1 MLTKDELLELIQ
13 DIESSRAER
22 TVSVNDTDK
31 FCEAVCAFANDMPD
45 SKQNGYLLVGVHDD
59 GRLSGLKATDSLLK
73 NLAAI
78 RSDGNVLPI
87 PVMNVETF
95 HLPEGDVVVVEVAPA
110 VLPPVRYRGRTWIR
124 VGPRRAI
131 ATPEEE
137 DLLIERRRAKFPT
150 FDSMPCP
157 QARLDDLDLELF
169 KHGFLPK
176 AFDEGTL
183 ASETRTIERQLE
195 ALCFYSTEYGCPTNA
210 GVILFG
216 KNPLRFLPGDYIQ
229 FVQFAGKDRAS
240 DIVNQQ
246 MFRGCLLNVLP
257 EVDTFVKTAIA
268 KNRPV
273 PVTIL
278 RERAVY
284 DYPKWPIR
292 ELMMNAIMHRDYRST
307 GPTMFYQY
315 ADRIELLNSGG
326 LYGRV
331 NRENFP
337 DENDYRNPIIADAM
351 RTLGYVNR
359 FGRGIGRV
367 HIELEE
373 NGNGEPHFDVGQIG
387 SFKVTVGLT
396 KYADIGQSAA
406 ESSQRTAQSKE
417 TRDESSQRSPE
428 SSQKS
433 NERAEKDTERA
444 GKDAER
450 AENAV
455 ERAEKVKA
463 WALNMIPSGV
473 RQDARSNMA
482 SVMAGIGV
490 DEKITTEGLMRLTGL
505 SDRGVRK
512 TISALKAFGL
522 LVRVG
527 SDRAGHWEL
536 VGFEP

>member
-1 MLTKDELLELIQ
+1 MLTKDELLVLIQ

-59 GRLSGLKATDSLLK
+59 GRLSGLKATDSLLT

-78 RSDGNVLPI
+78 RSD
-87 PVMNVETF
+87 
-95 HLPEGDVVVVEVAPA
+95 
-110 VLPPVRYRGRTWIR
+110 
-124 VGPRRAI
+124 
-131 ATPEEE
+131 
-137 DLLIERRRAKFPT
+137 
-150 FDSMPCP
+150 
-157 QARLDDLDLELF
+157 
-169 KHGFLPK
+169 
-176 AFDEGTL
+176 
-183 ASETRTIERQLE
+183 
-195 ALCFYSTEYGCPTNA
+195 
-210 GVILFG
+210 
-216 KNPLRFLPGDYIQ
+216 
-229 FVQFAGKDRAS
+229 
-240 DIVNQQ
+240 
-246 MFRGCLLNVLP
+246 
-257 EVDTFVKTAIA
+257 
-268 KNRPV
+268 
-273 PVTIL
+273 
-278 RERAVY
+278 
-284 DYPKWPIR
+284 
-292 ELMMNAIMHRDYRST
+292 RDYRST

-373 NGNGEPHFDVGQIG
+373 NGNGEPLFDVGQIG
-387 SFKVTVGLT
+387 SFKVTVRLT
-396 KYADIGQSAA
+396 KYADNGQSAV
-406 ESSQRTAQSKE
+406 ESSQRTFQSKE
-417 TRDESSQRSPE
+417 TGDE

-433 NERAEKDTERA
+433 NERAEKD
-444 GKDAER
+444 AER
-450 AENAV
+450 AENAA

-482 SVMAGIGV
+482 SVMGGIGM

>member
-1 MLTKDELLELIQ
+1 MLTKNELIELIR

-45 SKQNGYLLVGVHDD
+45 SKQNGYLLSGVHDD

-78 RSDGNVLPI
+78 RSD
-87 PVMNVETF
+87 
-95 HLPEGDVVVVEVAPA
+95 
-110 VLPPVRYRGRTWIR
+110 
-124 VGPRRAI
+124 
-131 ATPEEE
+131 
-137 DLLIERRRAKFPT
+137 
-150 FDSMPCP
+150 
-157 QARLDDLDLELF
+157 
-169 KHGFLPK
+169 
-176 AFDEGTL
+176 
-183 ASETRTIERQLE
+183 
-195 ALCFYSTEYGCPTNA
+195 
-210 GVILFG
+210 
-216 KNPLRFLPGDYIQ
+216 
-229 FVQFAGKDRAS
+229 
-240 DIVNQQ
+240 
-246 MFRGCLLNVLP
+246 
-257 EVDTFVKTAIA
+257 
-268 KNRPV
+268 
-273 PVTIL
+273 
-278 RERAVY
+278 
-284 DYPKWPIR
+284 
-292 ELMMNAIMHRDYRST
+292 RDYRST

-373 NGNGEPHFDVGQIG
+373 NGNGEPLFDVGQIG

-396 KYADIGQSAA
+396 KYADIGQSAG
-406 ESSQRTAQSKE
+406 ESSQRTSQSKG
-417 TRDESSQRSPE
+417 TGDESSQ
-428 SSQKS
+428 KN
-433 NERAEKDTERA
+433 NERTGKDTERTK
-444 GKDAER
+444 KDAER
-450 AENAV
+450 AENTA

-482 SVMAGIGV
+482 SVMAGIGM

>member
-1 MLTKDELLELIQ
+1 MLTKEELLELIQ

-315 ADRIELLNSGG
+315 ADRIEMLNSGG

-337 DENDYRNPIIADAM
+337 NENDYRNPIIADAM

-417 TRDESSQRSPE
+417 TRDESSQRLPE

>member
-78 RSDGNVLPI
+78 RSD
-87 PVMNVETF
+87 
-95 HLPEGDVVVVEVAPA
+95 
-110 VLPPVRYRGRTWIR
+110 
-124 VGPRRAI
+124 
-131 ATPEEE
+131 
-137 DLLIERRRAKFPT
+137 
-150 FDSMPCP
+150 
-157 QARLDDLDLELF
+157 
-169 KHGFLPK
+169 
-176 AFDEGTL
+176 
-183 ASETRTIERQLE
+183 
-195 ALCFYSTEYGCPTNA
+195 
-210 GVILFG
+210 
-216 KNPLRFLPGDYIQ
+216 
-229 FVQFAGKDRAS
+229 
-240 DIVNQQ
+240 
-246 MFRGCLLNVLP
+246 
-257 EVDTFVKTAIA
+257 
-268 KNRPV
+268 
-273 PVTIL
+273 
-278 RERAVY
+278 
-284 DYPKWPIR
+284 
-292 ELMMNAIMHRDYRST
+292 RDYRST

-396 KYADIGQSAA
+396 KYADIGQSAV
-406 ESSQRTAQSKE
+406 ERSQRTAQSKE
-417 TRDESSQRSPE
+417 TGDESSQRLPE

-433 NERAEKDTERA
+433 NERAEKETECA
-444 GKDAER
+444 ENAAER
-450 AENAV
+450 AENAA

-482 SVMAGIGV
+482 SVMAGIGM
-490 DEKITTEGLMRLTGL
+490 DEKITTEGLVRLTGL

-512 TISALKAFGL
+512 TVSALKAFGL

>member
-1 MLTKDELLELIQ
+1 MLTKEELLELIQ

-22 TVSVNDTDK
+22 TVSMNDTDK

-78 RSDGNVLPI
+78 RSD
-87 PVMNVETF
+87 
-95 HLPEGDVVVVEVAPA
+95 
-110 VLPPVRYRGRTWIR
+110 
-124 VGPRRAI
+124 
-131 ATPEEE
+131 
-137 DLLIERRRAKFPT
+137 
-150 FDSMPCP
+150 
-157 QARLDDLDLELF
+157 
-169 KHGFLPK
+169 
-176 AFDEGTL
+176 
-183 ASETRTIERQLE
+183 
-195 ALCFYSTEYGCPTNA
+195 
-210 GVILFG
+210 
-216 KNPLRFLPGDYIQ
+216 
-229 FVQFAGKDRAS
+229 
-240 DIVNQQ
+240 
-246 MFRGCLLNVLP
+246 
-257 EVDTFVKTAIA
+257 
-268 KNRPV
+268 
-273 PVTIL
+273 
-278 RERAVY
+278 
-284 DYPKWPIR
+284 
-292 ELMMNAIMHRDYRST
+292 RDYSST

-367 HIELEE
+367 CVELEE
-373 NGNGEPHFDVGQIG
+373 NGNGAPSFDVDQIG
-387 SFKVTVGLT
+387 SFKVIIGLT
-396 KYADIGQSAA
+396 KYAGIGQSAE
-406 ESSQRTAQSKE
+406 ESSQRASQSKE
-417 TRDESSQRSPE
+417 MGNESSQRLPE

-433 NERAEKDTERA
+433 NERAEKN
-444 GKDAER
+444 AER
-450 AENAV
+450 AENAAECAEKDM

-463 WALNMIPSGV
+463 WALKMIPSGV

-482 SVMAGIGV
+482 SVMAGIGM

-512 TISALKAFGL
+512 TVSALKAFGL

-527 SDRAGHWEL
+527 SDRAGHWEV

>member
-1 MLTKDELLELIQ
+1 MLTKEELLELIQ
-13 DIESSRAER
+13 DTESSRAER

-95 HLPEGDVVVVEVAPA
+95 HLPGGDVVVVEVAPA

-157 QARLDDLDLELF
+157 QARLDDLDIELF

-195 ALCFYSTEYGCPTNA
+195 ALCFFSTEYGCPTNA

-292 ELMMNAIMHRDYRST
+292 ELMMNAIMHRDYCST

-315 ADRIELLNSGG
+315 ADRIEMLNSGG

-337 DENDYRNPIIADAM
+337 NENDYRNPIIADAM

-367 HIELEE
+367 HIELDA
-373 NGNGEPHFDVGQIG
+373 NGNGEPLFDVGQIG

-396 KYADIGQSAA
+396 KYADIGQSA
-406 ESSQRTAQSKE
+406 
-417 TRDESSQRSPE
+417 
-428 SSQKS
+428 
-433 NERAEKDTERA
+433 
-444 GKDAER
+444 
-450 AENAV
+450 V
-455 ERAEKVKA
+455 ER
-463 WALNMIPSGV
+463 S
-473 RQDARSNMA
+473 
-482 SVMAGIGV
+482 
-490 DEKITTEGLMRLTGL
+490 
-505 SDRGVRK
+505 
-512 TISALKAFGL
+512 
-522 LVRVG
+522 
-527 SDRAGHWEL
+527 
-536 VGFEP
+536 

>member
-1 MLTKDELLELIQ
+1 MLTKEELLELIQ

-417 TRDESSQRSPE
+417 TRDESSQRLPE

>member
-1 MLTKDELLELIQ
+1 MLTKNELIELIR

-59 GRLSGLKATDSLLK
+59 GRLGGLKATDSLLK

-176 AFDEGTL
+176 AFDEVTL

-278 RERAVY
+278 RERDVY

-373 NGNGEPHFDVGQIG
+373 NGNGEPLFDVGQIG
-387 SFKVTVGLT
+387 SFKVTVRLT
-396 KYADIGQSAA
+396 KYADNGQSAV
-406 ESSQRTAQSKE
+406 ESSQRTVQSKE
-417 TRDESSQRSPE
+417 TGDESSQRLPE
-428 SSQKS
+428 SSQKN

-444 GKDAER
+444 EKDAER
-450 AENAV
+450 AENVV
-455 ERAEKVKA
+455 ECAEKVKA

-473 RQDARSNMA
+473 RQDARLNMA
-482 SVMAGIGV
+482 SVMAGIGM

>member
-1 MLTKDELLELIQ
+1 MLTKNELIELIR
-13 DIESSRAER
+13 DVESSRAER

-278 RERAVY
+278 RERDVY

-315 ADRIELLNSGG
+315 ADRIEMLNSGG

-337 DENDYRNPIIADAM
+337 NENDYRNPIIADAM

-373 NGNGEPHFDVGQIG
+373 NGNGVPLFDVGQIG

-396 KYADIGQSAA
+396 KYADIGQSAV
-406 ESSQRTAQSKE
+406 ERSQRTAQSKE
-417 TRDESSQRSPE
+417 TGDESSQRLPK

-433 NERAEKDTERA
+433 NERAEKETECA
-444 GKDAER
+444 EKDAER
-450 AENAV
+450 AENAA

-482 SVMAGIGV
+482 SVMAGIGM

-527 SDRAGHWEL
+527 SDRAGHWKL

>member
-1 MLTKDELLELIQ
+1 MLTKEELLELIR
-13 DIESSRAER
+13 DVESSRAER

-59 GRLSGLKATDSLLK
+59 GRLSGLKAADSLLK
-73 NLAAI
+73 NLA
-78 RSDGNVLPI
+78 
-87 PVMNVETF
+87 
-95 HLPEGDVVVVEVAPA
+95 
-110 VLPPVRYRGRTWIR
+110 
-124 VGPRRAI
+124 
-131 ATPEEE
+131 
-137 DLLIERRRAKFPT
+137 
-150 FDSMPCP
+150 
-157 QARLDDLDLELF
+157 
-169 KHGFLPK
+169 
-176 AFDEGTL
+176 
-183 ASETRTIERQLE
+183 
-195 ALCFYSTEYGCPTNA
+195 
-210 GVILFG
+210 
-216 KNPLRFLPGDYIQ
+216 
-229 FVQFAGKDRAS
+229 
-240 DIVNQQ
+240 
-246 MFRGCLLNVLP
+246 
-257 EVDTFVKTAIA
+257 
-268 KNRPV
+268 
-273 PVTIL
+273 
-278 RERAVY
+278 
-284 DYPKWPIR
+284 
-292 ELMMNAIMHRDYRST
+292 AIMHRDYRST

-373 NGNGEPHFDVGQIG
+373 NGNGEPLFDVGQIG

-406 ESSQRTAQSKE
+406 ESSQRL
-417 TRDESSQRSPE
+417 PE

-433 NERAEKDTERA
+433 NERAEKNTERA

-527 SDRAGHWEL
+527 SDRAGHWEV

>member
-1 MLTKDELLELIQ
+1 MLTKEELLELIQ

-59 GRLSGLKATDSLLK
+59 GRLGGLKATDSLLK

-183 ASETRTIERQLE
+183 ASETRTIGRQLE

-278 RERAVY
+278 RERDVY

-373 NGNGEPHFDVGQIG
+373 NGNGEPLFDVGQIG

-396 KYADIGQSAA
+396 KYADIGQSEG

-417 TRDESSQRSPE
+417 TRGESLQRFPE

-433 NERAEKDTERA
+433 NERAEKDAEHA
-444 GKDAER
+444 EKDAEH
-450 AENAV
+450 AENAA

-482 SVMAGIGV
+482 TVMAGIGM

-522 LVRVG
+522 LVRAG

>member
-1 MLTKDELLELIQ
+1 MLTKNELLELIR

-137 DLLIERRRAKFPT
+137 DLLIERRRVKFPT
-150 FDSMPCP
+150 FDSMPCS

-195 ALCFYSTEYGCPTNA
+195 ALCFYSTEYVCPTNA

-373 NGNGEPHFDVGQIG
+373 NGNGEPLFDVGQIG

-396 KYADIGQSAA
+396 KYADIGQSAV

-444 GKDAER
+444 EKDAER
-450 AENAV
+450 AENAT

-482 SVMAGIGV
+482 SVMAGIGM

>member
-1 MLTKDELLELIQ
+1 MLTKEELLELIQ

-31 FCEAVCAFANDMPD
+31 FCESVCAFANDMPD

-59 GRLSGLKATDSLLK
+59 GRLGGLKATDSLLK

-183 ASETRTIERQLE
+183 ASETRTIGRQLE

-278 RERAVY
+278 RERDVY

-373 NGNGEPHFDVGQIG
+373 NGNGEPLFDVGQIG

-396 KYADIGQSAA
+396 KYADIGQSEG

-417 TRDESSQRSPE
+417 TRGESLQRFPE

-433 NERAEKDTERA
+433 NERAEKDAEHA
-444 GKDAER
+444 EKDAEH
-450 AENAV
+450 AENAA

-482 SVMAGIGV
+482 TVMAGIGM

-522 LVRVG
+522 LVRAG

>member
-1 MLTKDELLELIQ
+1 MLTKEELLELIQ

-331 NRENFP
+331 NRAI
-337 DENDYRNPIIADAM
+337 R
-351 RTLGYVNR
+351 
-359 FGRGIGRV
+359 
-367 HIELEE
+367 
-373 NGNGEPHFDVGQIG
+373 
-387 SFKVTVGLT
+387 SC
-396 KYADIGQSAA
+396 
-406 ESSQRTAQSKE
+406 ES
-417 TRDESSQRSPE
+417 
-428 SSQKS
+428 
-433 NERAEKDTERA
+433 
-444 GKDAER
+444 
-450 AENAV
+450 
-455 ERAEKVKA
+455 
-463 WALNMIPSGV
+463 
-473 RQDARSNMA
+473 
-482 SVMAGIGV
+482 
-490 DEKITTEGLMRLTGL
+490 
-505 SDRGVRK
+505 
-512 TISALKAFGL
+512 
-522 LVRVG
+522 
-527 SDRAGHWEL
+527 
-536 VGFEP
+536 

>member
-1 MLTKDELLELIQ
+1 MLTKDEMLELIQ

-59 GRLSGLKATDSLLK
+59 GCLSGIKATYSLLK

-78 RSDGNVLPI
+78 R
-87 PVMNVETF
+87 
-95 HLPEGDVVVVEVAPA
+95 
-110 VLPPVRYRGRTWIR
+110 
-124 VGPRRAI
+124 
-131 ATPEEE
+131 
-137 DLLIERRRAKFPT
+137 
-150 FDSMPCP
+150 FD
-157 QARLDDLDLELF
+157 
-169 KHGFLPK
+169 
-176 AFDEGTL
+176 
-183 ASETRTIERQLE
+183 
-195 ALCFYSTEYGCPTNA
+195 
-210 GVILFG
+210 
-216 KNPLRFLPGDYIQ
+216 
-229 FVQFAGKDRAS
+229 
-240 DIVNQQ
+240 
-246 MFRGCLLNVLP
+246 
-257 EVDTFVKTAIA
+257 
-268 KNRPV
+268 
-273 PVTIL
+273 
-278 RERAVY
+278 
-284 DYPKWPIR
+284 
-292 ELMMNAIMHRDYRST
+292 RDYRST

-367 HIELEE
+367 RTELID
-373 NGNGEPHFDVGQIG
+373 NGNGEPLFDTAQIG
-387 SFKVTVGLT
+387 SFRVSVGLT
-396 KYADIGQSAA
+396 KYAISEQTTLDGMA
-406 ESSQRTAQSKE
+406 ESSQKN
-417 TRDESSQRSPE
+417 
-428 SSQKS
+428 
-433 NERAEKDTERA
+433 NERAENV
-444 GKDAER
+444 AER
-450 AENAV
+450 AEKNVERAENEAECTEKDM

-482 SVMAGIGV
+482 SVMAGIGM
-490 DEKITTEGLMRLTGL
+490 DEKITTEGLMHLTGL

-527 SDRAGHWEL
+527 SDRAGHWEV
-536 VGFEP
+536 VGFDP

>member
-1 MLTKDELLELIQ
+1 MLTKDELLELIR

-73 NLAAI
+73 NLVAI
-78 RSDGNVLPI
+78 RSD
-87 PVMNVETF
+87 
-95 HLPEGDVVVVEVAPA
+95 
-110 VLPPVRYRGRTWIR
+110 
-124 VGPRRAI
+124 
-131 ATPEEE
+131 
-137 DLLIERRRAKFPT
+137 
-150 FDSMPCP
+150 
-157 QARLDDLDLELF
+157 
-169 KHGFLPK
+169 
-176 AFDEGTL
+176 
-183 ASETRTIERQLE
+183 
-195 ALCFYSTEYGCPTNA
+195 
-210 GVILFG
+210 
-216 KNPLRFLPGDYIQ
+216 
-229 FVQFAGKDRAS
+229 
-240 DIVNQQ
+240 
-246 MFRGCLLNVLP
+246 
-257 EVDTFVKTAIA
+257 
-268 KNRPV
+268 
-273 PVTIL
+273 
-278 RERAVY
+278 
-284 DYPKWPIR
+284 
-292 ELMMNAIMHRDYRST
+292 RDYCST

-315 ADRIELLNSGG
+315 ANRIELLNSGG

-337 DENDYRNPIIADAM
+337 DENDYR
-351 RTLGYVNR
+351 
-359 FGRGIGRV
+359 
-367 HIELEE
+367 
-373 NGNGEPHFDVGQIG
+373 
-387 SFKVTVGLT
+387 K
-396 KYADIGQSAA
+396 
-406 ESSQRTAQSKE
+406 
-417 TRDESSQRSPE
+417 
-428 SSQKS
+428 
-433 NERAEKDTERA
+433 RAE
-444 GKDAER
+444 KDAER

-482 SVMAGIGV
+482 SVMAGIGM

>member
-1 MLTKDELLELIQ
+1 MLTKEELLELIQ

-73 NLAAI
+73 NLSAI

-278 RERAVY
+278 RERDVY

-373 NGNGEPHFDVGQIG
+373 NGNGEPLFDVGQIG

-396 KYADIGQSAA
+396 KYADNGQSAG
-406 ESSQRTAQSKE
+406 ESSQRTSQSNG
-417 TRDESSQRSPE
+417 TGDESSQRLPE

-444 GKDAER
+444 EKDAER
-450 AENAV
+450 SENAV
-455 ERAEKVKA
+455 ECAEKVKA

-473 RQDARSNMA
+473 RQDARLNMA
-482 SVMAGIGV
+482 SVMAGIGM

>member
-1 MLTKDELLELIQ
+1 MLTKEELLELIQ

-78 RSDGNVLPI
+78 RSD
-87 PVMNVETF
+87 
-95 HLPEGDVVVVEVAPA
+95 
-110 VLPPVRYRGRTWIR
+110 
-124 VGPRRAI
+124 
-131 ATPEEE
+131 
-137 DLLIERRRAKFPT
+137 
-150 FDSMPCP
+150 
-157 QARLDDLDLELF
+157 
-169 KHGFLPK
+169 
-176 AFDEGTL
+176 
-183 ASETRTIERQLE
+183 
-195 ALCFYSTEYGCPTNA
+195 
-210 GVILFG
+210 
-216 KNPLRFLPGDYIQ
+216 
-229 FVQFAGKDRAS
+229 
-240 DIVNQQ
+240 
-246 MFRGCLLNVLP
+246 
-257 EVDTFVKTAIA
+257 
-268 KNRPV
+268 
-273 PVTIL
+273 
-278 RERAVY
+278 
-284 DYPKWPIR
+284 
-292 ELMMNAIMHRDYRST
+292 RDYRST

-337 DENDYRNPIIADAM
+337 DENDYR
-351 RTLGYVNR
+351 
-359 FGRGIGRV
+359 
-367 HIELEE
+367 
-373 NGNGEPHFDVGQIG
+373 
-387 SFKVTVGLT
+387 K
-396 KYADIGQSAA
+396 
-406 ESSQRTAQSKE
+406 
-417 TRDESSQRSPE
+417 
-428 SSQKS
+428 
-433 NERAEKDTERA
+433 RAE
-444 GKDAER
+444 KDAER

-482 SVMAGIGV
+482 SVMAGIGM

>member
-1 MLTKDELLELIQ
+1 MLTKEELLELIR
-13 DIESSRAER
+13 DLESSRAER

-137 DLLIERRRAKFPT
+137 DLLIERRRVKFPT

-176 AFDEGTL
+176 AFDEGAL

-210 GVILFG
+210 GIILFG

-373 NGNGEPHFDVGQIG
+373 NGNGEPLFDIGQIG

-406 ESSQRTAQSKE
+406 ESSQGTSQSKG
-417 TRDESSQRSPE
+417 TGDESSQRLPE

-444 GKDAER
+444 
-450 AENAV
+450 ENAA

-482 SVMAGIGV
+482 SVMAGIGM

>member
-1 MLTKDELLELIQ
+1 MLTKNELIELIR

-278 RERAVY
+278 RERDVY

-373 NGNGEPHFDVGQIG
+373 NGNGEPLFDVGQIG

-396 KYADIGQSAA
+396 KYADIGQSAV

-417 TRDESSQRSPE
+417 TGDESSQRLSG
-428 SSQKS
+428 SSQKN

-444 GKDAER
+444 EKDTER
-450 AENAV
+450 AENAA

-482 SVMAGIGV
+482 SVMAGIGM
-490 DEKITTEGLMRLTGL
+490 DEKITTEGLMHFTGL